1 MDKGLEAITPFYNE
15 TPNTPRAHGSWDPG
29 GSWVSRK
36 FFLSYFPLRSFA
48 SFAFSAVS
56 FGFGSPCSLV
66 SSVLLT
72 IKFVPNHE
80 GIYQTAFR
88 SVVSVEISGKQ
99 VLIHR
104 LPHEVV
110 ILKGQ
115 RFPRCSKCTSSVL
128 FELAHAAPDLF
139 QSSISRIYE
148 LPVVEQTQPLKQKPS
163 CA

>member
-99 VLIHR
+99 VLIRVHQR
-104 LPHEVV
+104 KTCPEVQAEGSAV
-110 ILKGQ
+110 K
-115 RFPRCSKCTSSVL
+115 RF
-128 FELAHAAPDLF
+128 
-139 QSSISRIYE
+139 
-148 LPVVEQTQPLKQKPS
+148 
-163 CA
+163 